1 MLGTVLRQL
10 GDRDGAISEFREA
23 IRLQPASAEGH
34 LSLGQMLQQRGE
46 RAAAAAALSEAARLN
61 QKKADVQAS
70 TFAVGVGRARVKAG
84 DVAGAVTAF
93 ERAIALAADN
103 FEAHYELAK
112 ALTALGRR
120 EVANAHLIEA
130 RRLAPRVHFAD
141 PR

>member
-23 IRLQPASAEGH
+23 IRLQPASAEGY

-70 TFAVGVGRARVKAG
+70 TFAVGVGRDRVNA
-84 DVAGAVTAF
+84 
-93 ERAIALAADN
+93 EMSRA
-103 FEAHYELAK
+103 
-112 ALTALGRR
+112 
-120 EVANAHLIEA
+120 
-130 RRLAPRVHFAD
+130 P
-141 PR
+141 